1 MCNCKKKQKP
11 IIDELVGLSLIK
23 KYVID
28 NEPLPSADRHT
39 LYFYYDQN
47 FGTDTPTTCVM
58 CWEQIVK
65 EKLRELWTRRSLGNQ
80 PS

>member
-11 IIDELVGLSLIK
+11 IIDELVGLSLVK

-39 LYFYYDQN
+39 LYFYHDQN
-47 FGTDTPTTCVM
+47 FGTDTPVTCVM
-58 CWEQIVK
+58 CWEEMVK
-65 EKLRELWTRRSLGNQ
+65 EKLRELWTRRTTESQ